1 MNLVEKELIKLA
13 LAHTQGNQ
21 LRAARLLGMNRSTL
35 RKKIETYKITKDIV
49 VDEKK
54 ENEE

>member
-1 MNLVEKELIKLA
+1 
-13 LAHTQGNQ
+13 
-21 LRAARLLGMNRSTL
+21 MNRSTL

-54 ENEE
+54 ENEK